1 MKRVHPIIPVIGR
14 VLLLTALVA
23 LPVRALAA
31 IHPHPIKVLTCNP
44 SRGAAF
50 ARGYVPAYYP
60 VGPYYWADVYG
71 QRYYQVPLSSNPSL
85 AINYVNQ
92 TQIVIKE
99 IEFGLV
105 AKGSLVAEVRD
116 VGTFSPGVEIR
127 HEFGISPNVFPLGTG
142 LARCVPLRIRFENG
156 TMWENPHL
164 PALRR
169 SIYRRP

>member
-1 MKRVHPIIPVIGR
+1 MKRIHPSIC
-14 VLLLTALVA
+14 LLFITALAA
-23 LPVRALAA
+23 LPVQALAA
-31 IHPHPIKVLTCNP
+31 VQPHPIRVLTCNP
-44 SRGAAF
+44 SRGTTLTP
-50 ARGYVPAYYP
+50 GYVPAYYP

-71 QRYYQVPLSSNPSL
+71 QRYYQVPLRSNPSL
-85 AINYVNQ
+85 GIDYVNQ
-92 TQIVIKE
+92 TQSVIKE

-127 HEFGISPNVFPLGTG
+127 HEFGLSPNVFPLGTG
-142 LARCVPLRIRFENG
+142 LAQCVPLRIRFENG

-169 SIYRRP
+169 SIYIRP

>member
-1 MKRVHPIIPVIGR
+1 MKRIYPIIGR
-14 VLLLTALVA
+14 VLLLTVLAVLAA

-31 IHPHPIKVLTCNP
+31 KTHPIKVLACNP
-44 SRGAAF
+44 SRGNAF
-50 ARGYVPAYYP
+50 APGYVPAYYP

-71 QRYYQVPLSSNPSL
+71 QRYYQVPLRSNPSL
-85 AINYVNQ
+85 GIDYVNQ
-92 TQIVIKE
+92 TRIVIKE

-105 AKGSLVAEVRD
+105 DKGSLVAEVRD

-156 TMWENPHL
+156 STWENPHL

-169 SIYRRP
+169 SIYRR

>member
-1 MKRVHPIIPVIGR
+1 MKRIHPIVGIT
-14 VLLLTALVA
+14 LLAALVA
-23 LPVRALAA
+23 LPIQALAA
-31 IHPHPIKVLTCNP
+31 LHPHPIRVLTCNP
-44 SRGAAF
+44 SRGTAF
-50 ARGYVPAYYP
+50 APGYVPAYYP
-60 VGPYYWADVYG
+60 AGPYYWADVYG
-71 QRYYQVPLSSNPSL
+71 QRYYQAPLRSNPSL
-85 AINYVNQ
+85 GIDYVNQ

-99 IEFGLV
+99 IEFGLI

-142 LARCVPLRIRFENG
+142 LARCVPLRISFENG
-156 TMWENPHL
+156 SMWENPHL

>member
-1 MKRVHPIIPVIGR
+1 MKRIYPIIGR
-14 VLLLTALVA
+14 VLLLAVLAA
-23 LPVRALAA
+23 LPVQALAA
-31 IHPHPIKVLTCNP
+31 RPHPIKVLTCNP
-44 SRGAAF
+44 SRGNAF
-50 ARGYVPAYYP
+50 APGYVPAYYP

-71 QRYYQVPLSSNPSL
+71 QRYYQVPLRSNPSL
-85 AINYVNQ
+85 GIDYVNQ

-142 LARCVPLRIRFENG
+142 LAQCVPLRIRFEDG
-156 TMWENPHL
+156 TTWENPHL

>member
-1 MKRVHPIIPVIGR
+1 MKRIYPIIGR
-14 VLLLTALVA
+14 VLLLAVLAA
-23 LPVRALAA
+23 LPVQALAA
-31 IHPHPIKVLTCNP
+31 RPHPIKVLTCNP
-44 SRGAAF
+44 SRGSAF
-50 ARGYVPAYYP
+50 APGYVPAYYP

-71 QRYYQVPLSSNPSL
+71 QRYYQVPLHSNPSL
-85 AINYVNQ
+85 GIDYVNQ

-142 LARCVPLRIRFENG
+142 LAQCVPLRIRFEDG
-156 TMWENPHL
+156 TTWENPHL

>member
-1 MKRVHPIIPVIGR
+1 MKRIYPIIGR
-14 VLLLTALVA
+14 VLLLAVLAA

-31 IHPHPIKVLTCNP
+31 IPHPIKVLTCNP
-44 SRGAAF
+44 SRGNAF
-50 ARGYVPAYYP
+50 APGYVPAYYP

-71 QRYYQVPLSSNPSL
+71 QRYYQVPLRSNPSL
-85 AINYVNQ
+85 GINYVNQ
-92 TQIVIKE
+92 TQVVIKE

-105 AKGSLVAEVRD
+105 AKGNLVAEVRD

-142 LARCVPLRIRFENG
+142 LARCVPLRISFENG
-156 TMWENPHL
+156 TTWENPHL